1 MGSTDLELTGVSFAL
16 KKLDCWIRGVKFILI
31 TDNKSLTFLINKQ
44 LDEVKPT
51 IGRKI
56 IFLQQYNFDVIHKE
70 GKKIAHVDALSR
82 YMSTSCDDEEED
94 IEPVINNI
102 GEIQETCNSPLD
114 ISGMGL
120 AKLTLEKVQQLQK
133 HDVFYDAMYHY
144 IQNGHIPM
152 EKVLAR
158 KLR

>member
-1 MGSTDLELTGVSFAL
+1 M
-16 KKLDCWIRGVKFILI
+16 
-31 TDNKSLTFLINKQ
+31 
-44 LDEVKPT
+44 
-51 IGRKI
+51 
-56 IFLQQYNFDVIHKE
+56 
-70 GKKIAHVDALSR
+70 DALSR
-82 YMSTSCDDEEED
+82 YMSKSCDDEKED

-120 AKLTLEKVQQLQK
+120 EKLTLEKVQQLQK
-133 HDVFYDAMYHY
+133 HVFYGAMYHY
-144 IQNGHIPM
+144 LQNGHVPI